1 MVFLKK
7 REHITRQRRLEALT
21 GYAFVTPQL
30 IGFILLVL
38 IPLINVFIYSFHNKN
53 MLYGTNLYVGLSNYE
68 KFFTGDKLFWK
79 TLGNT
84 FRFSI
89 LLVPLNLVLSFLLAL
104 YLGERLFGS
113 RYIRTVIFLPVVTSG
128 VAWAIVWKYL
138 LQSGTAGPINY
149 FLSKVGIT
157 GPNWLTD
164 KNWAMISVVI
174 NRVLKNLGANVLIFL
189 GAVMNM
195 PQDVIEA
202 ARLDGANEWAVIR
215 RIKLPLLMPTVLMV
229 TIVTMIGS
237 MRVFDTI
244 RLMTDGGPEGST
256 MVLVYYIYHQAFK
269 MFNTGYA
276 SAIAVILFII
286 VLLLTILQWTLR
298 KKVSHYEDA

>member
-1 MVFLKK
+1 MQKK
-7 REHITRQRRLEALT
+7 TGMNRQKRVEALT

-30 IGFILLVL
+30 IGFVLLVL
-38 IPLINVFIYSFHNKN
+38 IPLVNVFIYSFHNKN
-53 MLYGTNLYVGLSNYE
+53 MLYGTNIYTGLANYE
-68 KFFTGDKLFWK
+68 KLFQNDKLFWK

-89 LLVPLNLVLSFLLAL
+89 LLVPLNLIASFLLAL
-104 YLGERLFGS
+104 YLGEQKFGS

-174 NRVLKNLGANVLIFL
+174 NRVLKNLGTNVLIFL

-195 PQDVIEA
+195 PRDVIEA
-202 ARLDGANEWAVIR
+202 ARMDGADEFTVIR

-229 TIVTMIGS
+229 AIVTMIGS

-269 MFNTGYA
+269 MFNIGYA
-276 SAIAVILFII
+276 SAIAVILFGI
-286 VLLLTILQWTLR
+286 VLVLTIIQWTLR
-298 KKVSHYEDA
+298 KKVSHYEED

>member
-1 MVFLKK
+1 MRKSSGM
-7 REHITRQRRLEALT
+7 RRQQRIEALT

-30 IGFILLVL
+30 IGFFLLVL
-38 IPLINVFIYSFHNKN
+38 IPLVNVFIYSFHNKN
-53 MLYGTNLYVGLSNYE
+53 MLYGTNIYVGFDNYVKLFE
-68 KFFTGDKLFWK
+68 NDPLFWK

-84 FRFSI
+84 FLFSI
-89 LLVPLNLVLSFLLAL
+89 LLVPLNLILSLLLAL
-104 YLGERLFGS
+104 YLGEMLFGS

-138 LQSGTAGPINY
+138 LQSGTAGPVNY
-149 FLSKVGIT
+149 FLSLVGIK

-174 NRVLKNLGANVLIFL
+174 NRVLKNLGTNVLIFL

-195 PQDVIEA
+195 PKDVIEA
-202 ARLDGANEWAVIR
+202 ARMDGANELQVTR
-215 RIKLPLLMPTVLMV
+215 RIKMPLLMPTILMV

-276 SAIAVILFII
+276 SAIAVILFVI
-286 VLLLTILQWTLR
+286 VLILTIIQWTLR
-298 KKVSHYEDA
+298 KKVSHYED

>member
-1 MVFLKK
+1 MKK

-68 KFFTGDKLFWK
+68 KLFTGDKLFWK

-174 NRVLKNLGANVLIFL
+174 NRVLKNLGTNVLIFL

>member
-1 MVFLKK
+1 MQKK
-7 REHITRQRRLEALT
+7 TGMNRQKRVEALT

-30 IGFILLVL
+30 IGFVLLVL
-38 IPLINVFIYSFHNKN
+38 IPLVNVFIYSFHNKN
-53 MLYGTNLYVGLSNYE
+53 MLYGTNIYTGLANYE
-68 KFFTGDKLFWK
+68 KLFQNDKLFWK

-89 LLVPLNLVLSFLLAL
+89 LLVPLNLIASFLLAL
-104 YLGERLFGS
+104 YLGEQKFGS

-174 NRVLKNLGANVLIFL
+174 NRVLKNLGTNVLIFL

-195 PQDVIEA
+195 PRDVIEA
-202 ARLDGANEWAVIR
+202 ARMDGADEFTVIR

-229 TIVTMIGS
+229 AIVTMIGS

-276 SAIAVILFII
+276 SAIAVILFGI
-286 VLLLTILQWTLR
+286 VLVLTIIQWTLR
-298 KKVSHYEDA
+298 KKVSHYEED

>member
-1 MVFLKK
+1 M
-7 REHITRQRRLEALT
+7 
-21 GYAFVTPQL
+21 

-53 MLYGTNLYVGLSNYE
+53 MLYGTNIFNGWDNYIKLFE
-68 KFFTGDKLFWK
+68 KDKLFWK

-104 YLGERLFGS
+104 YLGEQRFGS

-149 FLSKVGIT
+149 FLSKIGIQ

-174 NRVLKNLGANVLIFL
+174 NRVLKNLGTNVLIFL

-195 PQDVIEA
+195 PKDVIEA
-202 ARLDGANEWAVIR
+202 SRMDGADEWTVIR
-215 RIKLPLLMPTVLMV
+215 KIKLPLLMPTVLMV
-229 TIVTMIGS
+229 AIVTMIGS

-286 VLLLTILQWTLR
+286 VIVLTIIQWTLR
-298 KKVSHYEDA
+298 KKVSHYDED

>member
-1 MVFLKK
+1 M
-7 REHITRQRRLEALT
+7 
-21 GYAFVTPQL
+21 

-53 MLYGTNLYVGLSNYE
+53 MLYGTNIFNGWDNYIKLFE
-68 KFFTGDKLFWK
+68 KDKLFWK

-104 YLGERLFGS
+104 YLGEQRFGS

-149 FLSKVGIT
+149 FLSKIGIQ

-174 NRVLKNLGANVLIFL
+174 NRVLKNLGTNVLIFL

-195 PQDVIEA
+195 PKDVIEA
-202 ARLDGANEWAVIR
+202 SRMDGADEWTVIR
-215 RIKLPLLMPTVLMV
+215 KIKLPLLMPTVLMV
-229 TIVTMIGS
+229 AIVTMIGS

-286 VLLLTILQWTLR
+286 VLVLTIIQWTLR
-298 KKVSHYEDA
+298 KKVSHYDED

>member
-1 MVFLKK
+1 M
-7 REHITRQRRLEALT
+7 
-21 GYAFVTPQL
+21 

-53 MLYGTNLYVGLSNYE
+53 MLYGTNIFNGWDNYIRLFE
-68 KFFTGDKLFWK
+68 KDKLFWK

-104 YLGERLFGS
+104 YLGEQRFGS

-149 FLSKVGIT
+149 FLSKIGIQ

-174 NRVLKNLGANVLIFL
+174 NRVLKNLGTNVLIFL

-195 PQDVIEA
+195 PKDVIEA
-202 ARLDGANEWAVIR
+202 SRMDGADEWTVIR
-215 RIKLPLLMPTVLMV
+215 KIKLPLLMPTVLMV
-229 TIVTMIGS
+229 AIVTMIGS

-286 VLLLTILQWTLR
+286 VLVLTIIQWTLR
-298 KKVSHYEDA
+298 KKVSHYDED

>member
-1 MVFLKK
+1 M
-7 REHITRQRRLEALT
+7 
-21 GYAFVTPQL
+21 

-53 MLYGTNLYVGLSNYE
+53 MLYGTNIFNGWDNYIKLFE
-68 KFFTGDKLFWK
+68 KDKLFWK

-104 YLGERLFGS
+104 YLGEQRFGS

-149 FLSKVGIT
+149 FLSKIGIQ

-174 NRVLKNLGANVLIFL
+174 NRVLKNLGTNVLIFL

-195 PQDVIEA
+195 PKDVIEA
-202 ARLDGANEWAVIR
+202 SRMDGADDWTVIR
-215 RIKLPLLMPTVLMV
+215 KIKLPLLMPTVLMV
-229 TIVTMIGS
+229 AIVTMIGS

-286 VLLLTILQWTLR
+286 VLVLTIIQWTLR
-298 KKVSHYEDA
+298 KKVSHYDED

>member
-1 MVFLKK
+1 MS
-7 REHITRQRRLEALT
+7 RQARREALT
-21 GYAFVTPQL
+21 GYAFVTPQI

-38 IPLINVFIYSFHNKN
+38 VPLINVFIYSFHNRN
-53 MLYGTNLYVGLSNYE
+53 MLYGTNVFIGWGNYIKLFE
-68 KFFTGDKLFWK
+68 NDKLFWK

-104 YLGERLFGS
+104 YLGEQKFGS

-149 FLSKVGIT
+149 FLSKIGIR

-174 NRVLKNLGANVLIFL
+174 NRVLKNLGTNVLIFL

-195 PQDVIEA
+195 PKDVIEA
-202 ARLDGANEWAVIR
+202 ARMDGADEWTVIR
-215 RIKLPLLMPTVLMV
+215 KIKLPLLMPTVLMV
-229 TIVTMIGS
+229 AIVTMIGS

-276 SAIAVILFII
+276 SAIAVVLFLI
-286 VLLLTILQWTLR
+286 VLVLTIIQWTLR
-298 KKVSHYEDA
+298 KKVSHYDED

>member
-68 KFFTGDKLFWK
+68 KLFTGDKLFWK

-157 GPNWLTD
+157 GLNWLTD

-174 NRVLKNLGANVLIFL
+174 NRVLKNLGTNVLIFL